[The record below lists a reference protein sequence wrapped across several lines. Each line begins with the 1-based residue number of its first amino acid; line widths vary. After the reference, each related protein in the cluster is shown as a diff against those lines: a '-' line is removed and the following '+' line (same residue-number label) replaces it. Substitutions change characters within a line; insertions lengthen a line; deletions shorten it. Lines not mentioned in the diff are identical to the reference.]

1 MELPWGVLLLALLSV
16 SASSA
21 VATLAVTAPPP
32 APAHAPVPAA
42 APAPVRA
49 PQPRPSQ
56 DAEGLLVNGNFETA
70 PRKVNKTLIVGR
82 HSLPGWTLLGH
93 VEYVSAGPQPGG
105 MFFPV
110 PHGVHALRLG
120 SRASASQNVSVRP
133 GTLYALTFAATR
145 TCAQDEALRIAVS
158 PSLSAPADV
167 AVRTLYSADTA
178 DTWAW
183 GFRASS
189 PVAQVTFSNPGVQED
204 VACGPLLDAV
214 AIKELPTPYP
224 TKENL
229 IKNDGFEIGPQVF
242 KNSTVGV
249 LLPPKQKDTTSPL
262 PGWIIESLKAVRY
275 IDAAHF
281 SVPAGQYAVELV
293 AGRESAIAQVIRTV
307 PNRAYNLSFVVGDA
321 KNGCH
326 GSMLVHAFA
335 GNVTQKVPFEST
347 GKGGFKPASVR
358 FVAAGIRTRVTFYS
372 SFYHTKVTDGVSLCG
387 PVLDQVKI
395 VPLKL

>member
-1 MELPWGVLLLALLSV
+1 MELPWGMLLPLLLLSV
-16 SASSA
+16 SSSSWA
-21 VATLAVTAPPP
+21 LATLAVSAPPP
-32 APAHAPVPAA
+32 APAARHA
-42 APAPVRA
+42 
-49 PQPRPSQ
+49 Q
-56 DAEGLLVNGNFETA
+56 DAEGLLINGNFETA

-82 HSLPGWTLLGH
+82 HSLPGWTLRGH
-93 VEYVSAGPQPGG
+93 VEYVSGGPQPGG
-105 MFFPV
+105 MFFAV

-120 SRASASQNVSVRP
+120 SRAAASQNVTVRP
-133 GTLYALTFAATR
+133 GALYALTFAATR
-145 TCAQDEALRIAVS
+145 TCAQDEALRVAVA
-158 PSLSAPADV
+158 PSLSPPADV
-167 AVRTLYSADTA
+167 TVRTLYSGASA

-183 GFRASS
+183 GFRASA
-189 PVAQVTFSNPGVQED
+189 PVAQVTFANPGVQED
-204 VACGPLLDAV
+204 AACGPLLDAV

-262 PGWIIESLKAVRY
+262 PGWIIESLKAVRF

-307 PNRAYNLSFVVGDA
+307 PNRAYNLSFLVGDA

-326 GSMLVHAFA
+326 GSMLVEAFA
-335 GNVTQKVPFEST
+335 GNVTQKVPFESA
-347 GKGGFKPASVR
+347 GKGAFTAASFR
-358 FVAAGIRTRVTFYS
+358 FLATGVRTRLTFYS
-372 SFYHTKVTDGVSLCG
+372 SYYHTKVSDGVSLCG
-387 PVLDQVKI
+387 PVLDQVKV
-395 VPLKL
+395 VPLPVKA

>member
-1 MELPWGVLLLALLSV
+1 MELPRGALLLVLLAVAV
-16 SASSA
+16 SASSTA
-21 VATLAVTAPPP
+21 ATLAVKAPVPAP
-32 APAHAPVPAA
+32 APAHAP
-42 APAPVRA
+42 
-49 PQPRPSQ
+49 PQPKDP
-56 DAEGLLVNGNFETA
+56 EGLLINGNFETA
-70 PRKVNKTLIVGR
+70 PRKVNKTIIVGR
-82 HSLPGWTLLGH
+82 HSLPGWTLSGH
-93 VEYVSAGPQPGG
+93 VEYVSGGPQPGG
-105 MFFPV
+105 MFFAV

-120 SRASASQNVSVRP
+120 SHASASQNVSVRP
-133 GTLYALTFAATR
+133 GALYAFTFAATR
-145 TCAQDEALRIAVS
+145 TCAQDEALRVAVV

-189 PVAQVTFSNPGVQED
+189 AVAQVTFSNPGVQED
-204 VACGPLLDAV
+204 ASCGPLLDAV

-224 TKENL
+224 TKDNL

-262 PGWIIESLKAVRY
+262 PGWIIESLKAVRF

-307 PNRAYNLSFVVGDA
+307 ANRAYNLSFVVGDA

-326 GSMLVHAFA
+326 GSMLVEAFA

-347 GKGGFKPASVR
+347 GKGGFKPASFR
-358 FVAAGIRTRVTFYS
+358 FVAVGVRTRVTFYS
-372 SFYHTKVTDGVSLCG
+372 SYYHTKATDGVSLCG

-395 VPLKL
+395 QPLKA

>member
-1 MELPWGVLLLALLSV
+1 MELPWGVLLLLVLAV
-16 SASSA
+16 SSSSA
-21 VATLAVTAPPP
+21 VATLAVG
-32 APAHAPVPAA
+32 
-42 APAPVRA
+42 APAPSPA
-49 PQPRPSQ
+49 PRHAQ
-56 DAEGLLVNGNFETA
+56 DAEGMLINGNFEAA
-70 PRKVNKTLIVGR
+70 PRKLNKTLIVGR
-82 HSLPGWTLLGH
+82 HSLPGWTLRGH
-93 VEYVSAGPQPGG
+93 VEYVSGGPQPGG

-120 SRASASQNVSVRP
+120 SRASASQNVTVRP
-133 GTLYALTFAATR
+133 GSLYALTFAATR
-145 TCAQDEALRIAVS
+145 TCAQDEALRVAVA

-167 AVRTLYSADTA
+167 AVRTLYSGDTA

-189 PVAQVTFSNPGVQED
+189 PVAQVTFANPGVQED
-204 VACGPLLDAV
+204 AACGPLLDAV

-224 TKENL
+224 TKDNL
-229 IKNDGFEIGPQVF
+229 IKNDGFETGPQVF

-262 PGWIIESLKAVRY
+262 PGWIIESLKAVRF

-307 PNRAYNLSFVVGDA
+307 PSRAYNLSFVVGDA

-326 GSMLVHAFA
+326 GSMLVEAFA
-335 GNVTQKVPFEST
+335 GNVTQKVPFVST
-347 GKGGFKPASVR
+347 GKGGFKPASFR
-358 FVAAGIRTRVTFYS
+358 FVAGGVRTRLTFYS
-372 SFYHTKVTDGVSLCG
+372 SYYHTNASDGVSLCG
-387 PVLDQVKI
+387 PVLDQVKV
-395 VPLKL
+395 VPIKA

>member
-1 MELPWGVLLLALLSV
+1 MELPWGALLLALLSV
-16 SASSA
+16 SSSSA

-32 APAHAPVPAA
+32 APAR
-42 APAPVRA
+42 APAPVTA
-49 PQPRPSQ
+49 PAPAHAPPQAQ
-56 DAEGLLVNGNFETA
+56 EAEGLLINGNFETA

-82 HSLPGWTLLGH
+82 HSLPGWTLRGH

-105 MFFPV
+105 MFFAV

-120 SRASASQNVSVRP
+120 SHASASQNVSVRP
-133 GTLYALTFAATR
+133 GSLYALTFAATR

-204 VACGPLLDAV
+204 AACGPLIDAV

-224 TKENL
+224 TKDNL

-242 KNSTVGV
+242 KNSSVGV
-249 LLPPKQKDTTSPL
+249 LLPPKQKDVTSPL

-307 PNRAYNLSFVVGDA
+307 PNRAYNLSYVVGDA

-326 GSMLVHAFA
+326 GSMLVEAFA
-335 GNVTQKVPFEST
+335 ANVTQKVPFEST
-347 GKGGFKPASVR
+347 GKGGFKAASLR
-358 FVAAGIRTRVTFYS
+358 FVAAGVRTRVTFYS
-372 SFYHTKVTDGVSLCG
+372 SYYHTKVTDGVSLCG

-395 VPLKL
+395 VPMKL

>member
-1 MELPWGVLLLALLSV
+1 MSCLPL
-16 SASSA
+16 
-21 VATLAVTAPPP
+21 P
-32 APAHAPVPAA
+32 
-42 APAPVRA
+42 
-49 PQPRPSQ
+49 
-56 DAEGLLVNGNFETA
+56 GLLINGNFETA
-70 PRKVNKTLIVGR
+70 PRKTNKTLIVGR
-82 HSLPGWTLLGH
+82 HSLPGWTLRGH

-105 MFFPV
+105 MFFAV

-120 SRASASQNVSVRP
+120 GRSSASQNVSVRP
-133 GTLYALTFAATR
+133 GSLYALTFAATR
-145 TCAQDEALRIAVS
+145 TCAQDEALRISVS

-167 AVRTLYSADTA
+167 AVRTLYSADTGA

-183 GFRASS
+183 GFRAS
-189 PVAQVTFSNPGVQED
+189 AQLTQLSFSNPGVQED
-204 VACGPLLDAV
+204 PACGPLLDAV

-229 IKNDGFEIGPQVF
+229 IKNEGFEIGPQVF

-249 LLPPKQKDTTSPL
+249 LLPPKQKDATSPL

-281 SVPAGQYAVELV
+281 SVPSGNYAVELV

-307 PNRAYNLSFVVGDA
+307 PNRAYNVSFAVGDA

-326 GSMLVHAFA
+326 GSMLVEAFA
-335 GNVTQKVPFEST
+335 GNVTLKVPFESA
-347 GKGGFKPASVR
+347 GKGGFKTASLR
-358 FVAAGIRTRVTFYS
+358 FVAGGVRTRVTFYS
-372 SFYHTKVTDGVSLCG
+372 SYYHTKATDGVSLCG

-395 VPLKL
+395 QPLKV

>member
-21 VATLAVTAPPP
+21 VATLAVTAPPS

-49 PQPRPSQ
+49 PRPSQ
-56 DAEGLLVNGNFETA
+56 DAEGLLINGNFETA

-82 HSLPGWTLLGH
+82 HSLPGWTLVGH

-105 MFFPV
+105 MFFAV

-120 SRASASQNVSVRP
+120 SHASASQNVSVRP
-133 GTLYALTFAATR
+133 GSLYALTFAATR

-167 AVRTLYSADTA
+167 AIRTLYSADTA

-189 PVAQVTFSNPGVQED
+189 AVAQITFSNPGIQED
-204 VACGPLLDAV
+204 AACGPLLDAV

-224 TKENL
+224 SKDNL

-275 IDAAHF
+275 IDDAHF

-326 GSMLVHAFA
+326 GSMLVEAFA
-335 GNVTQKVPFEST
+335 ANVTQKVPFEST
-347 GKGGFKPASVR
+347 GKGGFKPTSLR

-372 SFYHTKVTDGVSLCG
+372 SFYHTKTTDGVSLCG

-395 VPLKL
+395 VPMKL

>member
-1 MELPWGVLLLALLSV
+1 MELPWGVLQLVLLAVAV
-16 SASSA
+16 SSSSA
-21 VATLAVTAPPP
+21 GATLAVKAPVPAP
-32 APAHAPVPAA
+32 APAHAP
-42 APAPVRA
+42 
-49 PQPRPSQ
+49 PQPK
-56 DAEGLLVNGNFETA
+56 DAEGLLINGNFETA

-82 HSLPGWTLLGH
+82 HSLPGWTLRGH
-93 VEYVSAGPQPGG
+93 VEYVSGGPQPGG
-105 MFFPV
+105 MFFAV

-120 SRASASQNVSVRP
+120 SHASASQNVSVRP
-133 GTLYALTFAATR
+133 GSLYAFTFAATR
-145 TCAQDEALRIAVS
+145 TCAQDEALRVAVV
-158 PSLSAPADV
+158 PSLSPPADV

-189 PVAQVTFSNPGVQED
+189 TVAQVTFSNPGVQED
-204 VACGPLLDAV
+204 ASCGPLLDAV

-224 TKENL
+224 TKDNL

-249 LLPPKQKDTTSPL
+249 LLPPKQKDATSPL
-262 PGWIIESLKAVRY
+262 PGWIIESLKAVRF

-307 PNRAYNLSFVVGDA
+307 ANRAYNLSFVVGDA

-326 GSMLVHAFA
+326 GSMLVEAFA

-347 GKGGFKPASVR
+347 GKGGFKPASFR
-358 FVAAGIRTRVTFYS
+358 FVASGVRTRVTFYS
-372 SFYHTKVTDGVSLCG
+372 SYYHTKVSDGVSLCG
-387 PVLDQVKI
+387 PVLDQVK
-395 VPLKL
+395 VQPLKA

>member
-56 DAEGLLVNGNFETA
+56 DAEGLLINGNFEKA

-145 TCAQDEALRIAVS
+145 TCAQDEALRVAVS

-224 TKENL
+224 TKDNL

-242 KNSTVGV
+242 KNSSVGV

-326 GSMLVHAFA
+326 GSMLVEAFA

-347 GKGGFKPASVR
+347 GKGGVKPTSVR
-358 FVAAGIRTRVTFYS
+358 FVAAGVRTRVTFYS
-372 SFYHTKVTDGVSLCG
+372 SFYHTKVSDGVSLCG

>member
-1 MELPWGVLLLALLSV
+1 MEVPWGLLVVVLLLSV
-16 SASSA
+16 SSSSSA
-21 VATLAVTAPPP
+21 VATLAVSAP
-32 APAHAPVPAA
+32 APA
-42 APAPVRA
+42 PAPRHA
-49 PQPRPSQ
+49 Q
-56 DAEGLLVNGNFETA
+56 DAEGLLINGNFETA
-70 PRKVNKTLIVGR
+70 PRKLNKTLIVGR
-82 HSLPGWTLLGH
+82 HSLPGWTLRGH
-93 VEYVSAGPQPGG
+93 VEYVSGGPQPGG
-105 MFFPV
+105 MFFAV

-133 GTLYALTFAATR
+133 GALYALTFAATR
-145 TCAQDEALRIAVS
+145 TCAQDEALRIAVA

-167 AVRTLYSADTA
+167 AVRTLYSGDSG

-189 PVAQVTFSNPGVQED
+189 AVAQVTFANPGMQED
-204 VACGPLLDAV
+204 AACGPLLDAV

-224 TKENL
+224 TKDNL

-242 KNSTVGV
+242 KNSSVGV

-262 PGWIIESLKAVRY
+262 PGWIIESLKAVRF

-326 GSMLVHAFA
+326 GSMLVEAFA

-347 GKGGFKPASVR
+347 GKGGFKPASFR
-358 FVAAGIRTRVTFYS
+358 FAASSIRTRLTFYS
-372 SFYHTKVTDGVSLCG
+372 SYYHTKVSDGVSLCG
-387 PVLDQVKI
+387 PVLDQVK
-395 VPLKL
+395 VLPVKA

>member
-1 MELPWGVLLLALLSV
+1 
-16 SASSA
+16 
-21 VATLAVTAPPP
+21 
-32 APAHAPVPAA
+32 
-42 APAPVRA
+42 
-49 PQPRPSQ
+49 
-56 DAEGLLVNGNFETA
+56 
-70 PRKVNKTLIVGR
+70 
-82 HSLPGWTLLGH
+82 
-93 VEYVSAGPQPGG
+93 
-105 MFFPV
+105 MFFAV

-120 SRASASQNVSVRP
+120 SHASAAQNVSVRP
-133 GTLYALTFAATR
+133 GALYALTFAATR
-145 TCAQDEALRIAVS
+145 TCAQDEALRVAVS

-204 VACGPLLDAV
+204 AACGPLLDAV

-224 TKENL
+224 TKDNL
-229 IKNDGFEIGPQVF
+229 IKNEGFEIGPQVF

-281 SVPAGQYAVELV
+281 SVPSGQYAVELV

-326 GSMLVHAFA
+326 GSMLVEAFA
-335 GNVTQKVPFEST
+335 GNVTQKVPFESS
-347 GKGGFKPASVR
+347 GKGAFKPASLR
-358 FVAAGIRTRVTFYS
+358 FVAGAVRTRVTFYS
-372 SFYHTKVTDGVSLCG
+372 SYYHTKASDGVSLCG

-395 VPLKL
+395 QPIKP

>member
-1 MELPWGVLLLALLSV
+1 MELPWGMPLLLLLLSLSV
-16 SASSA
+16 SSSSWA
-21 VATLAVTAPPP
+21 VATLAVSAPPP
-32 APAHAPVPAA
+32 APAPPRHA
-42 APAPVRA
+42 
-49 PQPRPSQ
+49 Q
-56 DAEGLLVNGNFETA
+56 DAEGLLINGNFETA

-82 HSLPGWTLLGH
+82 HSLPGWTLRGH
-93 VEYVSAGPQPGG
+93 VEYVSGGPQPGG
-105 MFFPV
+105 MFFAV

-120 SRASASQNVSVRP
+120 SRASASQNVTVRP
-133 GTLYALTFAATR
+133 GALYALTFAATR
-145 TCAQDEALRIAVS
+145 TCAQDEALRVAVA

-167 AVRTLYSADTA
+167 AVRTLYSGASA

-183 GFRASS
+183 GFRASA
-189 PVAQVTFSNPGVQED
+189 PVAQVTFANPGVQED
-204 VACGPLLDAV
+204 ASCGPLLDAV

-224 TKENL
+224 TKDNL

-262 PGWIIESLKAVRY
+262 PGWIIESLKAVRF

-326 GSMLVHAFA
+326 GSMLVEAFA
-335 GNVTQKVPFEST
+335 GNVTQKVPFESA
-347 GKGGFKPASVR
+347 GKGAFRAASFR
-358 FVAAGIRTRVTFYS
+358 FLASGVRTRLTFYS
-372 SFYHTKVTDGVSLCG
+372 SYYHTKVSDGVSLCG
-387 PVLDQVKI
+387 PVLDEVKV
-395 VPLKL
+395 VPLPVKA

>member
-1 MELPWGVLLLALLSV
+1 MHGDP
-16 SASSA
+16 
-21 VATLAVTAPPP
+21 
-32 APAHAPVPAA
+32 
-42 APAPVRA
+42 
-49 PQPRPSQ
+49 
-56 DAEGLLVNGNFETA
+56 GLLINGNFETA
-70 PRKVNKTLIVGR
+70 PRKLNKTLIVGR

-105 MFFPV
+105 MFFAV

-120 SRASASQNVSVRP
+120 SRASAAQNVSVRP
-133 GTLYALTFAATR
+133 GSLYALTFAATR
-145 TCAQDEALRIAVS
+145 TCAQDEALRVAVA

-167 AVRTLYSADTA
+167 PVRTLYSGDTA

-204 VACGPLLDAV
+204 AACGPLLDAV

-224 TKENL
+224 TKDNL
-229 IKNDGFEIGPQVF
+229 IKNDGFEIGPRVF

-262 PGWIIESLKAVRY
+262 PGWIIESLKAVRF

-281 SVPAGQYAVELV
+281 SVPSGQYAVELV

-307 PNRAYNLSFVVGDA
+307 ANRAYNLSFVVGDA
-321 KNGCH
+321 NNGCH
-326 GSMLVHAFA
+326 GSMLVEAFA
-335 GNVTQKVPFEST
+335 GNVTQKVPFESA
-347 GKGGFKPASVR
+347 GKGGFKPASFR
-358 FVAAGIRTRVTFYS
+358 FVASGIRTRVTFYS
-372 SFYHTKVTDGVSLCG
+372 SYYHTKVSDGVSLCG
-387 PVLDQVKI
+387 PVLDQVKVQPI
-395 VPLKL
+395 KP